1 LDSIATINITACH
14 PTEAEQVTYD
24 SSLFSYSSFGVQAS
38 SNLVIHIFL
47 KYGVGGESL
56 NDDVNT

>member
-1 LDSIATINITACH
+1 MS

-24 SSLFSYSSFGVQAS
+24 SSLFYYSSFGVQAS